1 MLGIELG
8 DTQELCVSDWQP
20 SWHQSP
26 LFTTQVRDP
35 RGREPL
41 GEVRTVDG
49 SDLGLKQRLGANEE
63 RLALVSP
70 GSEQS
75 VHYHCYPHNYKGPR
89 AVYKTKCSL
98 FMFIQ
103 QNICFSAACICICFH
118 LMRQDSIRA
127 VQW

>member
-1 MLGIELG
+1 MTLGIKLG

-41 GEVRTVDG
+41 GRGQNVDG
-49 SDLGLKQRLGANEE
+49 SDLDLKQRLGTNEE

-75 VHYHCYPHNYKGPR
+75 IHYHC
-89 AVYKTKCSL
+89 
-98 FMFIQ
+98 
-103 QNICFSAACICICFH
+103 
-118 LMRQDSIRA
+118 
-127 VQW
+127 